1 MDERQ
6 RRIWMV
12 DDPVSGSMDLAVV
25 STNYLRELEAIV
37 GELADTFEHGNNDP
51 LDISDHLHTLVFR
64 ARKALR

>member
-25 STNYLRELEAIV
+25 STNYLR
-37 GELADTFEHGNNDP
+37 
-51 LDISDHLHTLVFR
+51 
-64 ARKALR
+64 